1 MISNIEKVNMNIDN
15 VWRVISV
22 GILNE
27 LNYEQEISDPFN
39 NKLGV
44 MVFDDI
50 DYPYLPNIRYKFI
63 TYQKITKKVITIVKQ
78 KYFFRKDLILEKEVL
93 DLGVLRS
100 ILTDHVINNQKIIFM
115 YDYKKYNDILIEND
129 IFKDFSKIMEVIKH
143 QH

>member
-15 VWRVISV
+15 VWRIISV

-50 DYPYLPNIRYKFI
+50 DYPYLPKIRYKFI

-78 KYFFRKDLILEKEVL
+78 KYFFR
-93 DLGVLRS
+93 
-100 ILTDHVINNQKIIFM
+100 NFIFH
-115 YDYKKYNDILIEND
+115 
-129 IFKDFSKIMEVIKH
+129 FPIKNTG
-143 QH
+143 